1 MVWYLYLSEPPPSS
15 LDLLVASEAALV
27 SGAVSK
33 FPLQPARQISKQVT
47 AVIHTALFK
56 HSTILSV
63 CSGYSIK
70 KTRPHKKSRFV
81 HQILPEGFKSY
92 LEAAAFAAAKKRTT
106 VFDGCGE

>member
-1 MVWYLYLSEPPPSS
+1 MQISAATKTFALKVVIYLSEC
-15 LDLLVASEAALV
+15 
-27 SGAVSK
+27 
-33 FPLQPARQISKQVT
+33 I
-47 AVIHTALFK
+47 
-56 HSTILSV
+56 
-63 CSGYSIK
+63 IK